1 LAGAH
6 PERSRCSRL
15 VSAVG
20 RSVPRS
26 GIETVCGEPSPGSG
40 QLSSATHGFPSELGR
55 SRSMPSMD
63 PIIAAKVND
72 GLKHCATSF
81 AYSAVE
87 ADTPQIRNAFLEASQ
102 NAI

>member
-1 LAGAH
+1 
-6 PERSRCSRL
+6 
-15 VSAVG
+15 
-20 RSVPRS
+20 
-26 GIETVCGEPSPGSG
+26 
-40 QLSSATHGFPSELGR
+40 
-55 SRSMPSMD
+55 MPSMD

-102 NAI
+102 NAIRRQEELARIMESRGWYRAPAAHREDVQSILPQLQSLINVPAGVR